1 MLICGFEKFDKFF
14 VRIDILERLF
24 LKIIDNEKEIKLVAE
39 MLNLLGC
46 SKESFVKLINKMGY
60 KTFDK
65 NNEIFF
71 KYLPKRGK
79 NANVP
84 SRKNKDNPF
93 SILSEINFK

>member
-1 MLICGFEKFDKFF
+1 
-14 VRIDILERLF
+14 
-24 LKIIDNEKEIKLVAE
+24 
-39 MLNLLGC
+39 
-46 SKESFVKLINKMGY
+46 MGY

-65 NNEIFF
+65 NNETFF